1 MPFDLAHVFVRV
13 RRASATWA
21 VVAAAGATSLAGA
34 PRAVAAPASAG
45 EEAARAA
52 SQDAEQDAGH
62 VDTRAEPED
71 LRTQPVELGTVRWL
85 RDLGAAQAAA
95 RERGL
100 PILLCFQQVP
110 GGDEHREFGATA
122 LSHPLAV
129 DTIEEHFVPLCILNN
144 AEGVDAEVL
153 ARFGEAPWN
162 HTALRVIDADGAT
175 LVARVEILRTT
186 NMLCE
191 WLLHTCDALER
202 PVPHHLD
209 LVRDETLAYDH
220 PQWIALA
227 TFGLADARAGERH
240 IGALAGV
247 LRTRVGRI
255 DGRPVV
261 EVEFDPRRLPY
272 ADLVASVAA
281 AGGLERIH
289 AHDQAQARLARRT
302 HRELVKDLTQAAE
315 PVEASEQF
323 HALRRTP
330 LAHLP
335 LSPVQCTK
343 LNAALRHDAAGVASF
358 EPPLERFLSR
368 RQLAE
373 LERLRAVLARDPTAF
388 AGWLPP
394 TRTDALWEYRVR
406 FEQRLSELEADS
418 ASDSAAPNG
427 SRGGS

>member
-1 MPFDLAHVFVRV
+1 MPTDHSRTFVLVRLA
-13 RRASATWA
+13 ALAQA
-21 VVAAAGATSLAGA
+21 VVAAAVVGA
-34 PRAVAAPASAG
+34 PCAVAAPTCPVQDGVGDSAST
-45 EEAARAA
+45 AAAA
-52 SQDAEQDAGH
+52 M
-62 VDTRAEPED
+62 TLD
-71 LRTQPVELGTVRWL
+71 LRTQPIELGTVRWL

-122 LSHPLAV
+122 LSHPLVV

-209 LVRDETLAYDH
+209 LVRDETLTYDH

-240 IGALAGV
+240 IGGLEGV

-261 EVEFDPRRLPY
+261 EVEFDHRRLPY
-272 ADLVASVAA
+272 ADLVASVAST
-281 AGGLERIH
+281 GGLERIH
-289 AHDQAQARLARRT
+289 THDQMQARLARRT
-302 HRELVKDLTQAAE
+302 HRDLVKDLTQAAE
-315 PVEASEQF
+315 PVEPAEQF

-335 LSPVQCTK
+335 LSTVQCTK
-343 LNAALRHDAAGVASF
+343 INAALRTDPSSATSSGANDAASF
-358 EPPLERFLSR
+358 EPPLAHFLSR
-368 RQLAE
+368 RQLTE
-373 LERLRAVLARDPTAF
+373 LERLRAVLAREPEAF

-406 FEQRLSELEADS
+406 FEQRLDEFEAQAAGD
-418 ASDSAAPNG
+418 AAAPSG
-427 SRGGS
+427 S